1 MLFVDVICLLPS
13 SDAGRASCVVSAL
26 LALRPQDSKG
36 RQTFVT
42 AATMAKVVR
51 ITAAVYT
58 EHLPSQLRA
67 EMLTPLVAIL
77 GR

>member
-1 MLFVDVICLLPS
+1 MLVVDVICLLPS
-13 SDAGRASCVVSAL
+13 SGAGQASCKLSPVPRL
-26 LALRPQDSKG
+26 QDSKG

-58 EHLPSQLRA
+58 EHLPGHLRA

>member
-1 MLFVDVICLLPS
+1 
-13 SDAGRASCVVSAL
+13 
-26 LALRPQDSKG
+26 
-36 RQTFVT
+36 
-42 AATMAKVVR
+42 MAKVVR

-58 EHLPSQLRA
+58 EHLPGQLCA